1 MSVRFVRPQRD
12 DALQLGV
19 EPDVGF
25 LIVSHPIQVVGRWVV
40 VGLGSRCFLRFAI
53 VVSPVRGI
61 WSER

>member
-12 DALQLGV
+12 DALQPSV

-25 LIVSHPIQVVGRWVV
+25 LIVSHPIQVVGRWMV

-53 VVSPVRGI
+53 VVYPVRGI